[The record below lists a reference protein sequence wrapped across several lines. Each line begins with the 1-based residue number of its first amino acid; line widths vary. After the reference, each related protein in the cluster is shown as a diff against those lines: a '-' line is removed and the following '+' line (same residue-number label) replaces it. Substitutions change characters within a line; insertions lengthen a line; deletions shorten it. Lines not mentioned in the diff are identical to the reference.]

1 MELTFET
8 STYEGWTV
16 VAVHG
21 ELDLHT
27 SPSLRD
33 ALGRAID
40 DGAGWLALDLADV
53 PFMDSSSLGVLVG
66 ALKRLREKGGEMAL
80 VGVQG
85 SPSKVVS
92 LTGLDSVFRV
102 VPDLASLPTP

>member
-8 STYEGWTV
+8 STHEGWTV
-16 VAVHG
+16 LTVHG

-33 ALGRAID
+33 ALSRSID
-40 DGAGWLALDLADV
+40 GGTGWLALDLADV

-85 SPSKVVS
+85 SPSKVVT
-92 LTGLDSVFRV
+92 LTGLDAVFRV
-102 VPDLASLPTP
+102 VPDLASLTRP

>member
-1 MELTFET
+1 MELTFDT
-8 STYEGWTV
+8 GTHGGWTV
-16 VAVHG
+16 LSVHG

-33 ALGRAID
+33 ALGRSID
-40 DGAGWLALDLADV
+40 DGAGWLALDLSDV

-102 VPDLASLPTP
+102 VTTVDALPAP